1 LGLDRGGAGAHIGAA
16 LEREQLQDRPA
27 LPIEPGLAPP
37 ATAAPARRH
46 LPPLL
51 KLALE
56 LGPLGI
62 FFFANARFDLFTATA
77 AFMVATVVSLSVSYA
92 LVRRVP
98 VMPLIS
104 GALVLVFGGLTLA
117 LQDELFIKLKPTV
130 INLMFAAV
138 LLGGLAFGKPLLG
151 YVFDEVVK
159 LDAEG
164 WRKLTLRWG
173 LFFIVLAVLNEVM
186 WRTFSTHRLERHAR
200 STLASCARIPTSA
213 GRRRRGCRGRAG
225 CGSARH
231 SRHC

>member
-1 LGLDRGGAGAHIGAA
+1 MSTD
-16 LEREQLQDRPA
+16 
-27 LPIEPGLAPP
+27 PGLAPP
-37 ATAAPARRH
+37 ATGPAASVPRRH

-62 FFFANARFDLFTATA
+62 FFFATA
-77 AFMVATVVSLSVSYA
+77 AFMVATIVSLSVSYA
-92 LVRRVP
+92 MVRRLP
-98 VMPLIS
+98 IMPLIS
-104 GALVLVFGGLTLA
+104 GALVLVFGGLTLL

-173 LFFIVLAVLNEVM
+173 LFFVVLAVLNEVM
-186 WRTFSTHRLERHAR
+186 WRSFSTDTWVTFKVFGVMPLTLVFAFSQVPLMQRHA
-200 STLASCARIPTSA
+200 LPEQPQDE
-213 GRRRRGCRGRAG
+213 
-225 CGSARH
+225 
-231 SRHC
+231 